1 MDNCHT
7 PYSDKRVIACVAEI
21 KGLYIY
27 RCIKGRQLPRRFR
40 AVGAAKAGSG
50 GNGGKGGFTE
60 DEAGQLKGALLDLS
74 NRIRRA
80 AENIPAPATV

>member
-1 MDNCHT
+1 M
-7 PYSDKRVIACVAEI
+7 
-21 KGLYIY
+21 
-27 RCIKGRQLPRRFR
+27 PRRFR
-40 AVGAAKAGSG
+40 AVGAAKA

>member
-1 MDNCHT
+1 M
-7 PYSDKRVIACVAEI
+7 
-21 KGLYIY
+21 
-27 RCIKGRQLPRRFR
+27 PRRFR